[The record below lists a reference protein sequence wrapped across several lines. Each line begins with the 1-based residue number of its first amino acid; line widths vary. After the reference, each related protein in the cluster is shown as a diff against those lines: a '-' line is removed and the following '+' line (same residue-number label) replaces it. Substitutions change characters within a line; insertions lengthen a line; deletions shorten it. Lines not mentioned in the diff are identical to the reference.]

1 MRRSAARTGAELRL
15 DEQNGQVW
23 QGDEVL
29 PLTPKL
35 GAVLQYLMGQ
45 AGRVVPK
52 EELLQAVWPDTWVS
66 VAGLKNYIH
75 ELRGILGETPSQ
87 PQYLETVGRRGYR
100 FIGPVAR
107 RPPAGISGPASSP
120 PPVLSAPPM
129 SLVGREV
136 ELGRLEQ
143 AYARAAQGQRQ
154 VVFVTGEPGIGKTT
168 VVDAFVASLG
178 AEVGV
183 SRGQCVEQYGV
194 GEAYLPVLEVLSRLG
209 RGVRS
214 GEVLGV
220 LAQYAPTWLMQLPAL
235 VRPEEAEA
243 LQRQVAGATKE
254 RMLREAGDAVE
265 VLTAERPLV
274 VVLEDLHWSDTATIE
289 LVTLLAR
296 RREAAKLLVIGTYR
310 PVDVAATNHP
320 LKAAKPELQT
330 HGQCEEIALSFLTEE
345 AIRGYLA
352 GRFPAHALPMTLARA
367 LQEQTEG
374 NPLFLV
380 NMVNDWVQDG
390 VVAESEGQWRLM
402 SGTQM
407 LRVRTPEN
415 LRQVIE
421 RQLERLSEEARQVL
435 EVASVA
441 GVEFSAA
448 ILGVEGLEPRESERH
463 CEQLARR
470 GQFLQARG
478 VVEWPNGTVA
488 GRYGFQHALYQKVLY
503 DRLAPGQRVR
513 LHQQIGTLLETA
525 YGPRAQEIAATLAVH
540 FEVGRETK
548 RAVQYHGQAAQVAL
562 QRSALHEA
570 MTHLE
575 KGLALVATLPDT
587 PERAQQELALQLT
600 LGAASLAAK
609 GLGAV
614 EVGHAFARAR
624 ELNRQFEDSPQN
636 FPILIG
642 LCVFYLS
649 RAELQT
655 SFTLAQQCLRL
666 AEQTADPGLL
676 VAAHQSMGT
685 NLETLGALSPARD
698 HYEQALALYDP
709 QRHRGLTLLA
719 GSDPGID
726 AGGMLSWTLWH
737 LGYPDQ
743 ALSRSQWANALARD
757 LGHTNTSAI
766 LLAIHAFC
774 LMLRG
779 DLAAAQTQAEATIA
793 FCAAQGVPTFVASG
807 LACLGWVHVRQGR
820 EEEGLAQLR
829 QGLADYE
836 ATGTLI
842 YKSWYVVLLVD
853 ACRQAGQFEE
863 GFAALADAFAF
874 VEETDERV
882 YEAELWRLQGELLLA
897 QTKQGQNGEKR
908 RKQAREGKRKG
919 QGRTVG

>member
-100 FIGPVAR
+100 FIGPVAG
-107 RPPAGISGPASSP
+107 RPPAGISGRASSP

-296 RREAAKLLVIGTYR
+296 RREATKLLVIGTYR

-380 NMVNDWVQDG
+380 NIVNDWVQDG

-421 RQLERLSEEARQVL
+421 RQLERLAEEARQVL

-540 FEVGRETK
+540 FEVGRATK

-609 GLGAV
+609 GLGSAEV
-614 EVGHAFARAR
+614 EHAFARAR
-624 ELNRQFEDSPQN
+624 VLSQQLSDSPDT
-636 FPILIG
+636 FPIL
-642 LCVFYLS
+642 
-649 RAELQT
+649 
-655 SFTLAQQCLRL
+655 
-666 AEQTADPGLL
+666 
-676 VAAHQSMGT
+676 
-685 NLETLGALSPARD
+685 
-698 HYEQALALYDP
+698 
-709 QRHRGLTLLA
+709 
-719 GSDPGID
+719 
-726 AGGMLSWTLWH
+726 
-737 LGYPDQ
+737 
-743 ALSRSQWANALARD
+743 
-757 LGHTNTSAI
+757 
-766 LLAIHAFC
+766 
-774 LMLRG
+774 
-779 DLAAAQTQAEATIA
+779 
-793 FCAAQGVPTFVASG
+793 SG
-807 LACLGWVHVRQGR
+807 LAVFYIGR
-820 EEEGLAQLR
+820 AEHR
-829 QGLADYE
+829 
-836 ATGTLI
+836 ATLEMAERCFCSAT
-842 YKSWYVVLLVD
+842 
-853 ACRQAGQFEE
+853 QAH
-863 GFAALADAFAF
+863 AP
-874 VEETDERV
+874 
-882 YEAELWRLQGELLLA
+882 LQ
-897 QTKQGQNGEKR
+897 
-908 RKQAREGKRKG
+908 
-919 QGRTVG
+919 